1 MYSAIYNIVNAR
13 SIEED
18 FDLLY
23 SKFSDCD
30 TEFLDKLPGK
40 VEIQDTN
47 IGNYYHFLLFFLSF
61 NYFF

>member
-47 IGNYYHFLLFFLSF
+47 IGNY
-61 NYFF
+61 